1 MVDTRHTSA
10 LRLGIASPRYPAI
23 LRAAMQILVSI
34 DERLLALL
42 DRQATKEGLSRSA
55 YIARLADRELNARQ
69 GPGRAAQVHRA
80 MDSLDRLFARHGNRE
95 ESTQLIRS
103 ERDAH

>member
-1 MVDTRHTSA
+1 MKV
-10 LRLGIASPRYPAI
+10 
-23 LRAAMQILVSI
+23 LVSI
-34 DERLLALL
+34 DDRLL
-42 DRQATKEGLSRSA
+42 DRLDKQAAKEGLSRSA

-69 GPGRAAQVHRA
+69 GPGRAAQVSRA
-80 MDSLDRLFARHGNRE
+80 LNSLDRLFAREGIQD